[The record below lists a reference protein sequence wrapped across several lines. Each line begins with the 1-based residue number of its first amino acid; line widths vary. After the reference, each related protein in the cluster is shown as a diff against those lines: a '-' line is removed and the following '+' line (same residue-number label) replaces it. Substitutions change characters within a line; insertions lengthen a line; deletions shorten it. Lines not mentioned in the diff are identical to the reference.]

1 MHPRNCGSEKI
12 VRTGSVSP
20 CVHPLEIKTTTTK
33 ADSFCRLNFNVY
45 IDLDNVNRQRAI
57 AKDKNQRRPI
67 SLEEKHNTFIAAVR
81 KRGNASCHQAENE
94 RQRKE
99 SEQDHISS
107 IKRVTRK
114 FPEVSRCSR
123 AKQRQRNVQNKP
135 VMLFFA
141 N

>member
-33 ADSFCRLNFNVY
+33 ADSFCRLTFNVY

-81 KRGNASCHQAENE
+81 KRGNASCYQAENE

-99 SEQDHISS
+99 IEQDHISS

>member
-1 MHPRNCGSEKI
+1 MHPRNFGSEKI
-12 VRTGSVSP
+12 LRTGYISP
-20 CVHPLEIKTTTTK
+20 YVHPLEIKTTTTK
-33 ADSFCRLNFNVY
+33 ADSFFRLNFNVY
-45 IDLDNVNRQRAI
+45 IDVDNKQRAR

-99 SEQDHISS
+99 IEQDHISS

-123 AKQRQRNVQNKP
+123 AKQRKRNVQNKP

>member
-1 MHPRNCGSEKI
+1 MHPRNFGSEKI
-12 VRTGSVSP
+12 VRTGYVSQ
-20 CVHPLEIKTTTTK
+20 CIHPLEIKTTTTK

-99 SEQDHISS
+99 IEQDHISS
-107 IKRVTRK
+107 IKRVTWK

>member
-45 IDLDNVNRQRAI
+45 IDLDNRQRAI
-57 AKDKNQRRPI
+57 AKDENQRRPI
-67 SLEEKHNTFIAAVR
+67 SLEEKHNTFIAAVT
-81 KRGNASCHQAENE
+81 KRGNASSHQAENE

-99 SEQDHISS
+99 IEQDHIQHFLH
-107 IKRVTRK
+107 KT
-114 FPEVSRCSR
+114 C
-123 AKQRQRNVQNKP
+123 N
-135 VMLFFA
+135 
-141 N
+141 

>member
-12 VRTGSVSP
+12 VRTGYVSP

-99 SEQDHISS
+99 IEQDHISS
-107 IKRVTRK
+107 IKRVTKK